1 MKSCLEALMLGE
13 THSNEHNNIRKS
25 FQELTQ
31 IQQKHLKI
39 QQEKQAASF
48 QLIINKEK
56 SIDRL
61 QSIYAD

>member
-39 QQEKQAASF
+39 QQEKQRAEFSVN
-48 QLIINKEK
+48 NKQREVY
-56 SIDRL
+56 R
-61 QSIYAD
+61 